1 MTAARDPRVG
11 VVSFWHETNEYSAR
25 AAGLEQWQEY
35 ELLTGAAVDDA
46 HRGTRSVVGG
56 FLDSL
61 ESAGAIAVPV
71 FAAGAWPSAPAPAPV
86 FAELLERLRDAL
98 RDAVRDAGPLDGVA
112 LNLHGAMVVSGEV
125 GVGGVGAGGVGA
137 GGNDAEVAIVAAVR
151 DVCGDIPIAAVL
163 DLHGNPSVALAAAVD
178 ALVGYQTYPHVDMW
192 ECGDT
197 AARFVLRAIG
207 GEELGT
213 TIAKLPFLTSP
224 LAQGTDGPLGD
235 VLRWAIDR
243 APGAGVERVSVMAG
257 FAYQDSAR
265 VGMSV
270 LAVAPLSRSA
280 EAERFATEVG
290 ERLAA
295 AHETG
300 AFRVERPSAADA
312 VASAIAAPGHPVVLV
327 DIADN
332 IGGGSAGDGTVILAE
347 LLAQGASGAVVAL
360 ADAEVARAAHDAGVG
375 AILDVAVGGKTDGLH
390 GAPVPVTATVESL
403 SDGRYVSRGSWAT
416 GQAFDMGLT
425 AVLRVDGVRLVVT
438 ERATPPFHRET
449 LTSAGVEPGEARIL
463 VAKAAVAWRAAYG
476 EDAKTVIEVD
486 APGACPID
494 PWVLP
499 RESEPVT
506 VLPAVTPRN
515 AAR

>member
-1 MTAARDPRVG
+1 MTAPHGPRVG

-25 AAGLEQWQEY
+25 AAGLPQWQEY
-35 ELLTGAAVDDA
+35 ELLTGATVDEA

-61 ESAGAIAVPV
+61 ESAGAIPVPV
-71 FAAGAWPSAPAPAPV
+71 FAAGAWPSGPTPAPV

-98 RDAVRDAGPLDGVA
+98 REAVRDAGPLDGVA
-112 LNLHGAMVVSGEV
+112 LNLHGAMVVAGER
-125 GVGGVGAGGVGA
+125 GAGE
-137 GGNDAEVAIVAAVR
+137 NDAEVAIVAAVR
-151 DVCGDIPIAAVL
+151 EVCGDIPIAAVL

-207 GEELGT
+207 GEALGT

-235 VLRWAIDR
+235 VLRWAISR
-243 APGAGVERVSVMAG
+243 APAAGVERVSVMAG

-270 LAVAPLSRSA
+270 LAVAPLSRA
-280 EAERFATEVG
+280 ADAERFATEVG

-295 AHETG
+295 AHEAG

-312 VASAIAAPGHPVVLV
+312 VASAIAATEHPVVLV

-360 ADAEVARAAHDAGVG
+360 ADAEVARAAHEAGVG
-375 AILDVAVGGKTDGLH
+375 AILDVTVGGKTDALH

-403 SDGRYVSRGSWAT
+403 SDGRYISRGSWAT

-449 LTSAGVEPGEARIL
+449 LTSAGVEPGVARIL

-486 APGACPID
+486 APGACPVD

-499 RESEPVT
+499 RQSEPVT